1 MKDGEHTQKLFN
13 DMKQVTTY
21 KDGKKAWQGNVLVSN
36 RTESLRMLTI

>member
-21 KDGKKAWQGNVLVSN
+21 KDGKSMAKKHIGI
-36 RTESLRMLTI
+36 R